1 MIAPGERQKG
11 SGKAGLGFP
20 MSARTKSDRGQTEG
34 AARRRPKLLLLLAD
48 LTNEF
53 RLSRSSKPEE
63 PGSRPASWPEFCV
76 YDILPPPGPRPYP
89 TWASGSLTC
98 GPACRSTRTPQEAEG
113 NWFTLPST
121 ASRGVRDS
129 WIPESLQAPSF
140 PHSLRPEIGEQW
152 QKPPQGNHSARQTR
166 TVHGPQQGNCYL
178 T

>member
-76 YDILPPPGPRPYP
+76 YDTLPPPGPPPLPYMGLRESYLRASLP
-89 TWASGSLTC
+89 QYPDASGGRGKLVHSSLHRFQGC
-98 GPACRSTRTPQEAEG
+98 EG
-113 NWFTLPST
+113 FVDTGITSGSFLPSLPT
-121 ASRGVRDS
+121 PRDRGTVAKA
-129 WIPESLQAPSF
+129 APRQ
-140 PHSLRPEIGEQW
+140 PQC
-152 QKPPQGNHSARQTR
+152 PPD
-166 TVHGPQQGNCYL
+166 
-178 T
+178 